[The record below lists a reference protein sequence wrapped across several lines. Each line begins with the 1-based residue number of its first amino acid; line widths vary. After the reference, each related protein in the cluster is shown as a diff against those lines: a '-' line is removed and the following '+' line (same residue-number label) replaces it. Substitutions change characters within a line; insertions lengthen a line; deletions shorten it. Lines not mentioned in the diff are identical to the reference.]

1 MVEGKQT
8 MEEPTPKL
16 IDIKEMGR
24 DVRTK
29 NIIKAQPTVNRKKNS
44 VSPPQAAA
52 DAVQSET
59 ASPLHT
65 LPDE

>member
-1 MVEGKQT
+1 

-29 NIIKAQPTVNRKKNS
+29 NIIKAQPTVNRKKNDL
-44 VSPPQAAA
+44 SP
-52 DAVQSET
+52 DAV
-59 ASPLHT
+59 
-65 LPDE
+65 